1 MSGAFPSNNDPWFL
15 CLPLRFEFSALR
27 LEDDFEVWGI
37 EDKARRNEI
46 PIKKFQLDRRVYK
59 QFEYL
64 HQENAIF
71 VRCVPLGLTELSFV
85 YTVATSLDGYAMEL
99 FFLLVFETNC
109 LRER

>member
-71 VRCVPLGLTELSFV
+71 VRCVPLGPTELSFV
-85 YTVATSLDGYAMEL
+85 YTVATSLDAYAMEL
-99 FFLLVFETNC
+99 FFVGFRN
-109 LRER
+109 